1 MRELSEIQK
10 EYHTLAWSTLKRAQ
24 DLSKNRRIARAQDVL
39 TEALSLMNF
48 LPRWF
53 TDKDLEK
60 QFEDLHRDLYR
71 NV

>member
-10 EYHTLAWSTLKRAQ
+10 EYHRLVWSTLKRAQ

-39 TEALSLMNF
+39 TEALSLTNS
-48 LPRWF
+48 LPSWF
-53 TDKDLEK
+53 TDEDLDK
-60 QFEDLHRDLYR
+60 QFKDLHRELYR

>member
-10 EYHTLAWSTLKRAQ
+10 EYHTLVWSTLKRAQ

-39 TEALSLMNF
+39 TEALSLTNS
-48 LPRWF
+48 LPSWF
-53 TDKDLEK
+53 TDKELDE
-60 QFEDLHRDLYR
+60 QFKDLHRELYR

>member
-10 EYHTLAWSTLKRAQ
+10 EYHTLVWSTLRRAQ

-39 TEALSLMNF
+39 TEALSLTNS
-48 LPRWF
+48 LPSWF
-53 TDKDLEK
+53 TDEELDE
-60 QFEDLHRDLYR
+60 QFKDLHRELYR